1 MVNISCL
8 IINPNILR
16 KVMNKYYKKR
26 KDLQM
31 YQHQVEYTD
40 DYTEEMDT
48 EGLKCLRWSMFDSP
62 DAFGSGKRFM
72 ENEPVV
78 ILDRVF
84 KKERLRGFIE
94 IGYTSKPYADKL
106 RLHSDSSHR
115 VGKAVKFRCINP
127 SYRMRIVKGLILY
140 GVDRIHLHKE
150 SIYFDTDSYLK
161 KPELLFF

>member
-1 MVNISCL
+1 
-8 IINPNILR
+8 
-16 KVMNKYYKKR
+16 
-26 KDLQM
+26 
-31 YQHQVEYTD
+31 
-40 DYTEEMDT
+40 
-48 EGLKCLRWSMFDSP
+48 MFDSP
-62 DAFGSGKRFM
+62 DSFGSGKRFM

-106 RLHSDSSHR
+106 RLADNSGHR
-115 VGKAVKFRCINP
+115 VGKSIKFRCINP

-140 GVDRIHLHKE
+140 GVERIHLYKE

-161 KPELLFF
+161 KPELLFFNI